1 MKPSLVYTS
10 RNVMAFLDIYTT
22 YLIGPITTQAIQEY
36 ALNPTMY
43 ACGTECQSSIY
54 ALEINRT
61 PDGMWRIHCKC
72 KSIYCKWKSVYCKWK
87 SVYCKWK
94 SVYCKWKSVYCKWK
108 SVYCKWKSV
117 YLETIPPKI
126 IVTHHRL
133 CTRCVLFVSLRLIA
147 PIIYR
152 YSSKKPCTNISYPE
166 MSCTNITLVVF
177 CCK

>member
-1 MKPSLVYTS
+1 MLPLKHTVAVPSNILYETLFSTS

-36 ALNPTMY
+36 VLNPTMY

-87 SVYCKWK
+87 SVYLD
-94 SVYCKWKSVYCKWK
+94 YG
-108 SVYCKWKSV
+108 
-117 YLETIPPKI
+117 ETIPPKI
-126 IVTHHRL
+126 IVTHYRL

-152 YSSKKPCTNISYPE
+152 YSSKKPCANMSYPE